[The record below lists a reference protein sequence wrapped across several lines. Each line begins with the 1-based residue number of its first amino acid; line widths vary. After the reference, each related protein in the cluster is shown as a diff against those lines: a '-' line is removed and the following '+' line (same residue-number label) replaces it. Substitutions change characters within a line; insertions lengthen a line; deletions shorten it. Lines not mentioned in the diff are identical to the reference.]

1 VHRLDRNTQGLI
13 IGAKNVI
20 AARVLSQKIKD
31 HEIDKYYLAHVY
43 GIIDP
48 KNGTLHDYLTKD
60 TRKDIKGNFVKITKK
75 PISKD
80 SKEIVTEYKTLSYDK
95 TTSVIEIHLITGKTH
110 QIRAHMNY
118 IKHPLVGERKYT
130 TDLYEKN
137 DDIYQSLISYKII
150 FNFKTDAL
158 SLNYLKNK
166 TISLTINKQTFFV

>member
-1 VHRLDRNTQGLI
+1 
-13 IGAKNVI
+13 
-20 AARVLSQKIKD
+20 
-31 HEIDKYYLAHVY
+31 
-43 GIIDP
+43 
-48 KNGTLHDYLTKD
+48 
-60 TRKDIKGNFVKITKK
+60 
-75 PISKD
+75 
-80 SKEIVTEYKTLSYDK
+80 
-95 TTSVIEIHLITGKTH
+95 VIEIHLITGKTH

-166 TISLTINKQTFFV
+166 SISLPINKQTFFV